1 MAGSVK
7 TDPLT
12 GEVRMMSNNLQRKR
26 QFHLNI
32 DSYLKTLSMLV
43 GRCVEQNELSSIDL
57 MEEVRTSA
65 SRLSEKNK
73 TTFRTR
79 VDELNSTRFMN
90 FVDELNKKNSSKI
103 YIWLEKTNYCGLFK
117 CNSLFDIKYQYV
129 LDSVSDGVIVF
140 LTDNL
145 TDKLLIDFDDA
156 HLEIEVQGENWHN
169 VKF

>member
-1 MAGSVK
+1 
-7 TDPLT
+7 
-12 GEVRMMSNNLQRKR
+12 
-26 QFHLNI
+26 
-32 DSYLKTLSMLV
+32 
-43 GRCVEQNELSSIDL
+43 
-57 MEEVRTSA
+57 
-65 SRLSEKNK
+65 
-73 TTFRTR
+73 
-79 VDELNSTRFMN
+79 MN

-103 YIWLEKTNYCGLFK
+103 YIWLEKTNHCGLFK
-117 CNSLFDIKYQYV
+117 CNSLLDIKYQYV